1 MSTITE
7 VKGSDAH
14 IVYKWAKENYGN
26 SAVPKWNFHKILI
39 NKSGKVEDTFAS
51 FTKPLSNK
59 IISKIENLLN

>member
-1 MSTITE
+1 MLTKYLNGLEKTMANLLFLNGTFI
-7 VKGSDAH
+7 K
-14 IVYKWAKENYGN
+14 
-26 SAVPKWNFHKILI
+26 FLI